1 MVQASEHSP
10 RGLDLCFPLSV
21 LPPPLPPRALLGCP
35 PEADRAVTAGGPQQQ
50 EGRSAGLR
58 ELGGCLGREAPL
70 GLPGLEDC
78 GSDTLSDM
86 AWSG

>member
-35 PEADRAVTAGGPQQQ
+35 PEADGAVTAGGPQQQ

-58 ELGGCLGREAPL
+58 ELGGCLGCVAPL